1 MKIEIIGTGCAKCDS
16 LERATRAAADRLG
29 LHYEIDHLK
38 DIREFAKRGVMFTP
52 ALVVNGR
59 VLAAGRV
66 PDDAELAR
74 LLQQAAQQAPTNQPT

>member
-16 LERATRAAADRLG
+16 LERATKDAADRLG
-29 LHYEIDHLK
+29 LRYEIDHVR
-38 DIREFAKRGVMFTP
+38 DIREFAKRGVLFTP

-59 VLAAGRV
+59 VLASGRV

>member
-16 LERATRAAADRLG
+16 LERATKAAADRLG
-29 LHYEIDHLK
+29 LRYEIDHVK

-59 VLAAGRV
+59 VLASGRV
-66 PDDAELAR
+66 PDEAELAR
-74 LLQQAAQQAPTNQPT
+74 LLQQAAQQTPTDQPA